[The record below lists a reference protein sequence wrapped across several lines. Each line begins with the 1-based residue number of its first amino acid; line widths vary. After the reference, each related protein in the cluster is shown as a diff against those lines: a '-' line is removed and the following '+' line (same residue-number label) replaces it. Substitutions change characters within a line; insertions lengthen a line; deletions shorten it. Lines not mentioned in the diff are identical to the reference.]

1 MERVASRGE
10 AALYRGLTAV
20 KLGEYGEAR
29 ERLSAVAAACPASPL
44 GSQALLILVALELD
58 PRNPERDPRR
68 ARDLAEGYFAAP
80 RKPAWTEPAME
91 SLYLLA
97 VELGAV
103 SDSTVAGPAGL
114 PRGDSLL
121 AVADSVAAVADS
133 LAAASGAA
141 DSVAPEVG
149 FPAPDSL
156 HAVPEDPPAEVA
168 DSGTAEEPAGAGR
181 SPDSTRAGDAVAS
194 ADTALSLKADGGLSC
209 GSTRPGPFLG
219 VLRPPELPG
228 SPLMERVT
236 TLLAERA
243 ALREN
248 ASRLERRLAELQQEL
263 ERIRATLSP

>member
-1 MERVASRGE
+1 MASQGE

-29 ERLSAVAAACPASPL
+29 ERLSAVAAACPASSL

-58 PRNPERDPRR
+58 PRNPERDPRT
-68 ARDLAEGYFAAP
+68 ARNLAEGYFAAP

-103 SDSTVAGPAGL
+103 SDSAVAGPAGL

-149 FPAPDSL
+149 LPAPDSL
-156 HAVPEDPPAEVA
+156 HAVPEDPPAEAA
-168 DSGTAEEPAGAGR
+168 DSGTAAEEPAGAGR
-181 SPDSTRAGDAVAS
+181 SPDATRAGDAVPS
-194 ADTALSLKADGGLSC
+194 PDTALSLKADGGLSC
-209 GSTRPGPFLG
+209 ASTRPGPFLG

-228 SPLMERVT
+228 SPLMERLT